1 MNIIYIYINMTEN
14 DVSFLLGNRLNRF
27 DVEYVDRKLDYT
39 VPRHISEFESS
50 SDKWVR
56 RNLKRNNLVLLHT
69 GNTDNQAVEHIRDNT
84 YENPQE
90 WHKKSIFTEMN
101 SSDLNQEDTRTL
113 DYRLKEINIGLIKNL
128 LTEAEI
134 KLNQDNDPYKNV
146 IHKLSASDLLKG
158 IQEIN
163 HISNIF
169 FSDTNIKAV
178 HQAIKSNIKKTTGT
192 SIDNQ
197 LNNSLFIIMRS
208 IYLQYG
214 NSHVLSDDIVKE
226 IRRLNEKVIEY
237 CISNIEEQLKQYQ
250 GYKQKISSLPIPLEH
265 PIYDNKNNFTY
276 DSSNLL

>member
-56 RNLKRNNLVLLHT
+56 RNLKRNNLVLLQT
-69 GNTDNQAVEHIRDNT
+69 GDTDYEAVQHIRDNT
-84 YENPQE
+84 YGHPQE
-90 WHKKSIFTEMN
+90 WHKRSIFTEMN
-101 SSDLNQEDTRTL
+101 SSDLNQEDTRIL
-113 DYRLKEINIGLIKNL
+113 DYRLKEINTGLIKNL

-208 IYLQYG
+208 IYLQYSK
-214 NSHVLSDDIVKE
+214 NIQSNDVLAEIKYLNKLVINYSVEKITTELVAYNRYLQDI
-226 IRRLNEKVIEY
+226 N
-237 CISNIEEQLKQYQ
+237 N
-250 GYKQKISSLPIPLEH
+250 LPIPMGNPEA
-265 PIYDNKNNFTY
+265 NNEWRQYTY
-276 DSSNLL
+276 DMTNII